1 MKRLNPFLLLLI
13 ILFIIVSF
21 YMYNVSNA
29 KENYFNSNNNSKNNS
44 KNNPVN
50 PCTDFLSDKEY
61 LIHMIPHHQVAIDMC
76 KLMIPIT
83 KSKTLQNIYRTIIFN
98 QNIEILLM
106 KQVLNNIPL
115 LSGEFETSFRDTEF
129 KTSLSNDNKSVPKD
143 YYCDPLFFKPDD
155 HSEHMH
161 HMKHTDKSFLEHMIP
176 HHQVAVVMSNRLLQ
190 YTNNTH
196 MIRIC
201 YEIITAQRYEIL
213 KMNYLLDEMNQKNL
227 EFLPD
232 YY

>member
-1 MKRLNPFLLLLI
+1 MRI
-13 ILFIIVSF
+13 SQDVC
-21 YMYNVSNA
+21 VCDGSNEPNRA
-29 KENYFNSNNNSKNNS
+29 RKG
-44 KNNPVN
+44 
-50 PCTDFLSDKEY
+50 D
-61 LIHMIPHHQVAIDMC
+61 
-76 KLMIPIT
+76 
-83 KSKTLQNIYRTIIFN
+83 
-98 QNIEILLM
+98 
-106 KQVLNNIPL
+106 
-115 LSGEFETSFRDTEF
+115 
-129 KTSLSNDNKSVPKD
+129 
-143 YYCDPLFFKPDD
+143 CDPLFFKPDD

-176 HHQVAVVMSNRLLQ
+176 HHQVAVVMSNRLLK